1 MKKRASALLLALTLA
16 ASPLVAAEHGNAT
29 HSSHAATDS
38 VEPAKALEM
47 LLEGNRN
54 FATKGKVHHLGT
66 MATNARRN
74 AIATKQKPFAVVVAC
89 SDSRVAPEILFDKGL
104 GEIFVIRVAGNIV
117 GSHELGS
124 IEYAVEHLGA
134 PLVMVLGHERCGAV
148 TATYDAHVAGT
159 KVEGNI
165 GSLVQ
170 AIDPAVTT
178 TLTRNASGK
187 KAEVVEQCTLENV
200 RNVAT
205 QIATTSPIIKEAIAN
220 GHVQVVKA
228 YYDLDDGKVTVVK

>member
-1 MKKRASALLLALTLA
+1 MNKRATFLLALTLT
-16 ASPLVAAEHGNAT
+16 ASPLVATESGH
-29 HSSHAATDS
+29 HAATDA
-38 VEPAKALEM
+38 VKPAKALEM

-54 FATKGKVHHLGT
+54 FATKGKVLHLGT
-66 MATNARRN
+66 MATTARRH
-74 AIATKQKPFAVVVAC
+74 AIATTQKPFAVVVAC

-134 PLVMVLGHERCGAV
+134 PLIMVLGHERCGAV
-148 TATYDAHVAGT
+148 TATYDAHIAGS
-159 KVEGNI
+159 KVDGNI

-170 AIDPAVTT
+170 AIDPAVTS
-178 TLTRNASGK
+178 TLARNTSGK

-200 RNVAT
+200 RNVAA
-205 QIATTSPIIKEAIAN
+205 QIATTSPIVKEAIAN